1 MILIMFKYK
10 YDNCLLIS
18 FLWFLNLIF
27 ERINESHFESD
38 GLYEINNKGHFI
50 RRFLSDFTIFPSGLP
65 QVFWKL
71 PAAEIIPSCE
81 VGKALYFSNDFIVN
95 YHQRHGKDFFL
106 RGRVDLHSTTLR
118 FLKMFLLL
126 QN

>member
-1 MILIMFKYK
+1 MVVILIMFKYK

-65 QVFWKL
+65 QVF
-71 PAAEIIPSCE
+71 
-81 VGKALYFSNDFIVN
+81 
-95 YHQRHGKDFFL
+95 
-106 RGRVDLHSTTLR
+106 
-118 FLKMFLLL
+118 
-126 QN
+126 